1 MPTRL
6 LNGQPI
12 LCSACNDPA
21 STRHQIDGRPL
32 CRICW
37 RSLTAEGRQ
46 RNADA
51 VRRSRAR
58 KAAAPA
64 EEV

>member
-1 MPTRL
+1 MPTRTI
-6 LNGQPI
+6 NGEPV
-12 LCSACNDPA
+12 LCSACNAPA
-21 STRHQIDGRPL
+21 STRHQIDGRPI

-51 VRRSRAR
+51 VRRSRAK